1 MTTVPVIGDQKMKFE
16 ELLVGMGKRVS
27 RTLMQW
33 AKHKS
38 IEQFW
43 KECERADLM
52 LELLGL
58 MAGEPG
64 WPTLER
70 VVLMSADCAETVQ
83 HRVPAGEE
91 RPRKA
96 IATARAWAV
105 GEATIEE
112 VRAAAADAY
121 AAYVSYAADDD
132 AAADAADAAH
142 SAASAAYSGNAADD
156 AYAAAAA
163 AAAVAEDDAYAADED
178 ADAAKAKKLAEL
190 ADLIRPRFSPTSVTL
205 GLER

>member
-1 MTTVPVIGDQKMKFE
+1 MLKE
-16 ELLVGMGKRVS
+16 WLVSKRAS
-27 RTLMQW
+27 SAAIEWFGAR
-33 AKHKS
+33 S
-38 IEQFW
+38 IEKAW
-43 KECERADLM
+43 AECERADLM

-70 VVLMSADCAETVQ
+70 VVLMSADCAETAQ

-142 SAASAAYSGNAADD
+142 SAASAAYSGKAADD
-156 AYAAAAA
+156 AYCAAAAA
-163 AAAVAEDDAYAADED
+163 AGVAEDDAYAADTD
-178 ADAAKAKKLAEL
+178 AAAAKAKKLAEL
-190 ADLIRPRFSPTSVTL
+190 ADLIRPKFQPISEKL
-205 GLER
+205 GLEKRG

>member
-1 MTTVPVIGDQKMKFE
+1 MRFE

-33 AKHKS
+33 AKQKS

-52 LELLGL
+52 LELLGM

-83 HRVPAGEE
+83 HRVPAGDG

-96 IATARAWAV
+96 IATARAWAN
-105 GEATIEE
+105 GAATLEE

-121 AAYVSYAADDD
+121 AAYVAYAAADDD

-142 SAASAAYSGNAADD
+142 SVASAAYSGNAADD

-190 ADLIRPRFSPTSVTL
+190 ADLIRPRFSPTSETL

>member
-1 MTTVPVIGDQKMKFE
+1 MLK
-16 ELLVGMGKRVS
+16 ELLVSKRASSAAIEWFES
-27 RTLMQW
+27 R
-33 AKHKS
+33 S
-38 IEQFW
+38 IEKAW
-43 KECERADLM
+43 AECERADLM

-132 AAADAADAAH
+132 AAADAASAAYA
-142 SAASAAYSGNAADD
+142 AASAAYSGKAADD
-156 AYAAAAA
+156 AYVAAAAA
-163 AAAVAEDDAYAADED
+163 AGVAEDDAYAADVD
-178 ADAAKAKKLAEL
+178 ADDAKLRKLAEL
-190 ADLIRPRFSPTSVTL
+190 ADLIRPKFQPISKNL
-205 GLER
+205 GLDR